1 MDDLYAKLHELKKK
15 DDDES
20 KEEISKVLEDIK
32 DEATNNLTK
41 IKEELKKLKPHKGG
55 LNVNSLWRLK
65 KKLCP
70 RSRDPPT
77 AMVDGMGNLLTENE
91 SIKRRALEVYKKR
104 LEGNTMV
111 NNLEDLEKDTIKLC
125 EERLKLSKKN
135 KSRAWD
141 IDDLKTVLKELKKN
155 KLSC

>member
-32 DEATNNLTK
+32 DEATNNLIK
-41 IKEELKKLKPHKGG
+41 IKEELKKLKAHKGG

-77 AMVDGMGNLLTENE
+77 AIVDGMGNLLTENE

-104 LEGNTMV
+104 QGGNTMV
-111 NNLEDLEKDTIKLC
+111 NNLEDLEKD
-125 EERLKLSKKN
+125 N
-135 KSRAWD
+135 K
-141 IDDLKTVLKELKKN
+141 TM
-155 KLSC
+155 